1 MGFLN
6 DAAIALKNV
15 LLMQSNFERL
25 ERSIE
30 RQDQDIAGLREFCSR
45 LSERL
50 VRVETILDMAE
61 MKPARQARPKAIR
74 QEKK

>member
-6 DAAIALKNV
+6 DAATALKNV

-30 RQDQDIAGLREFCSR
+30 RQDRDIAGLREVMAR
-45 LSERL
+45 ISERL
-50 VRVETILDMAE
+50 VRVETMLEMADMV
-61 MKPARQARPKAIR
+61 PARRAQPKAIA

>member
-6 DAAIALKNV
+6 DAATALKNV

-30 RQDQDIAGLREFCSR
+30 RQDLDIAGLREFCSR

-50 VRVETILDMAE
+50 VRVETILEMAE
-61 MKPARQARPKAIR
+61 MKPAPRLQPKTIT

>member
-6 DAAIALKNV
+6 DAATALKNV

-30 RQDQDIAGLREFCSR
+30 RQDQDIAGFREVMAR
-45 LSERL
+45 ISERL
-50 VRVETILDMAE
+50 VRVETMIEIADI
-61 MKPARQARPKAIR
+61 KPARRVQPKAIT

>member
-1 MGFLN
+1 MGFVG
-6 DAAIALKNV
+6 DASTALKNV

-30 RQDQDIAGLREFCSR
+30 RQDRDIAGLREVIAR
-45 LSERL
+45 ISERL
-50 VRVETILDMAE
+50 VRVETMIEMAE
-61 MKPARQARPKAIR
+61 MVPARRVQPKEIT

>member
-6 DAAIALKNV
+6 DAATALKNV
-15 LLMQSNFERL
+15 LLMQSNFERF

-30 RQDQDIAGLREFCSR
+30 RQDQDIAGLREVIAR
-45 LSERL
+45 VSERL
-50 VRVETILDMAE
+50 VRVETMLEMAD
-61 MKPARQARPKAIR
+61 MKPARRAQPKAIT

>member
-6 DAAIALKNV
+6 DASTALKNV

-30 RQDQDIAGLREFCSR
+30 RQDRDIAGLREVIAR
-45 LSERL
+45 ISERL
-50 VRVETILDMAE
+50 VRVETMLEMADLVS
-61 MKPARQARPKAIR
+61 ARRVPPKAIT